1 MIACAAFAKKV
12 ARLLLATTA
21 FGAIAS
27 ARAQNADDSIS
38 HKPKLSYEA
47 DLNYSYVGDAKTKLN
62 ERQEGNVS
70 EQSSLVHFVV
80 SPQWGEGPLYRF
92 GLELQRFSFG
102 LPRLAPFPN
111 TLQAVNAVVGV
122 DLQLFDSWLVRVEAA
137 PGFYGGSSDLRS
149 SDFNVPFI
157 IGGSYIAGANLQWI
171 LGLSIDVNREYPVIP
186 AIGVRWSFLDR
197 WVLDAVLPT
206 PRLEF
211 EWSKSL
217 TLFTGADIKDG
228 TFRVSGDLGTNQPRL
243 NNAIV
248 EYAEIRVGGGLSWK
262 LASGVIVEVDGG
274 YMPYR
279 EFDFHRAG
287 KRFETQQ
294 GAAYGQVSL
303 DAKF

>member
-1 MIACAAFAKKV
+1 MFPNKV
-12 ARLLLATTA
+12 TLFILSSVLNGVKAL
-21 FGAIAS
+21 FIAS
-27 ARAQNADDSIS
+27 AWNFSA
-38 HKPKLSYEA
+38 
-47 DLNYSYVGDAKTKLN
+47 
-62 ERQEGNVS
+62 
-70 EQSSLVHFVV
+70 SL
-80 SPQWGEGPLYRF
+80 L
-92 GLELQRFSFG
+92 G

-111 TLQAVNAVVGV
+111 TLQAVDAVVGV
-122 DLQLFDSWLVRVEAA
+122 DLQLFDSWLVRIEAA

-149 SDFNVPFI
+149 SDFDVPFI